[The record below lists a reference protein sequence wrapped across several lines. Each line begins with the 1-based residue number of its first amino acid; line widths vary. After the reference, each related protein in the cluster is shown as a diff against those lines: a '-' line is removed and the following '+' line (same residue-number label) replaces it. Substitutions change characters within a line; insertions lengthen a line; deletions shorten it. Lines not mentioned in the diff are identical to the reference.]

1 MFQFNP
7 LLKIAFVSHNDM
19 DEIEENLLSEKSD
32 LKRVDI
38 GGNNL
43 SQVGNIV
50 KVSESIVSTTYS
62 FYYFAKLK
70 TSRS

>member
-62 FYYFAKLK
+62 FYYFANLK

>member
-50 KVSESIVSTTYS
+50 KVSESIVSTTYIFS
-62 FYYFAKLK
+62 LF
-70 TSRS
+70 

>member
-19 DEIEENLLSEKSD
+19 DEIEENLLSDKTD

-38 GGNNL
+38 GSNNL

-50 KVSESIVSTTYS
+50 QVKIFTRN
-62 FYYFAKLK
+62 FNN
-70 TSRS
+70 

>member
-62 FYYFAKLK
+62 FYYFAKLQ